1 MQIETIETARDM
13 LANWGEWARRH
24 RIGTEYPS
32 EQPFVRLMRQR
43 GDMAERARVA
53 PVDEALALRVDAMLA
68 RLRLRDRQLHDL
80 LRAHYLCGLSV
91 RALAAMLGSSVGK
104 ANELLRSGEA
114 WIDCSLYLTTA
125 TPKPTGLGLATCGAS
140 RT

>member
-32 EQPFVRLMRQR
+32 EQPFVRLMRQK

-68 RLRLRDRQLHDL
+68 RLRLRDSQLHGL
-80 LRAHYLCGLSV
+80 LWDFYLV
-91 RALAAMLGSSVGK
+91 QHTYRTLAERMGCSTQKVV
-104 ANELLRSGEA
+104 ELLRSGEA
-114 WIDCSLYLTTA
+114 WIDACLFMSPA
-125 TPKPTGLGLATCGAS
+125 A
-140 RT
+140 

>member
-13 LANWGEWARRH
+13 LNNWGEWARRH

-32 EQPFVRLMRQR
+32 EQPFVRLMRQK
-43 GDMAERARVA
+43 GDMAERASQA

-80 LRAHYLCGLSV
+80 LRAHYLRGLSV
-91 RALAAMLGSSVGK
+91 RALAVMLGCSVGK
-104 ANELLRSGEA
+104 ASELLRSGEA
-114 WIDCSLYLTTA
+114 WIDACLFMSPA
-125 TPKPTGLGLATCGAS
+125 A
-140 RT
+140 